1 MAKQK
6 KTMKMKKIY
15 IVSMLVILL
24 VAFSAFSFAGCTKA
38 DYTVGITQFL
48 PHGALDKANQGFQTE
63 LNRLMAEVGKTVK
76 YDYNNANKDMANN
89 GTIAQKLVDKKV
101 DLIYAIA
108 TPSAQAAAAATKSI
122 PIIGNAITDLV
133 DAGLVN
139 SNEVP
144 GTNVSGCSD
153 MNPVAIQVELMKEL
167 VPEATKF
174 GVLYTSS
181 ESNSKVQADMVVA
194 KAAELG
200 IETVVVA
207 MTEELSDIGNAIS
220 SLKNQGAQCIYIP
233 TDNTLAEAAASVHS
247 ANMNGG
253 YNLPIV
259 CGEVSMNDLCGIATY
274 GIDYYAL
281 GVQAAK
287 MAFDVLYNNKNIS
300 TMPIFSQTEGFILS
314 VNQSVAQQIGF
325 SIPQS
330 VLDKVAD

>member
-15 IVSMLVILL
+15 IVSMLIVML

-48 PHGALDKANQGFQTE
+48 PHGALDKANEGFQTE

-76 YDYNNANKDMANN
+76 YDNNNANKDVANN

-108 TPSAQAAAAATKSI
+108 TPSVQAAAAATKNI
-122 PIIGNAITDLV
+122 PIIGNAVTDYT
-133 DAGLVN
+133 GLAN
-139 SNEVP
+139 SNEQP
-144 GTNVSGCSD
+144 GKNVSGCSD
-153 MNPVAIQVELMKEL
+153 MNPVALQVELMKEL

-174 GVLYTSS
+174 GVLYTAS

-207 MTEELSDIGNAIS
+207 MTDELSDVGNALS

-233 TDNTLAEAAASVHS
+233 TDNALAEAAASVHS

-253 YNLPIV
+253 HNLPIV
-259 CGEVSMNDLCGIATY
+259 CGESDMNALCGIATW

-287 MAFDVLYNNKNIS
+287 MAFDILYNNKDVS
-300 TMPIFSQTEGFILS
+300 TMPIYTQTEGFILS
-314 VNQSVAQQIGF
+314 VNQNVAQQIGF
-325 SIPQS
+325 TIPQS